1 MKASHVNKPV
11 TAKQQR
17 GVTLLGLLFWSIVVG
32 SIALVFIRVVPAL
45 NEYRTLLSMA
55 NRLANE
61 GGSTPPEIRAAFDRY
76 KTIEYGIESITAR
89 DLDISKENDKIVVA
103 FAYDKQIPLAG
114 PVYLLIKF
122 KGQSR

>member
-1 MKASHVNKPV
+1 MKTYPS
-11 TAKQQR
+11 TKQCQRAHQR

-32 SIALVFIRVVPAL
+32 SIALVMIRTVPAL
-45 NEYRTLLSMA
+45 NEYRTLLGMV
-55 NRLANE
+55 NRLAKE
-61 GGSTPPEIRAAFDRY
+61 GGNSPQEIRVAFDRF
-76 KTIEYGIESITAR
+76 KTIEYGIESVTSR
-89 DLDISKENDKIVVA
+89 DLDISKENDTIVVG